1 MPRLLQELSGEA
13 HAAPFRF
20 LPSSIRE
27 HPDRA
32 AVRAGESLSN
42 GEMEGAMWTGGLIDW
57 VILCSGYVLAAALF
71 YLLGGFERA
80 GEAIRRWGR
89 STTSQG

>member
-1 MPRLLQELSGEA
+1 MARQHAQANLLATGET
-13 HAAPFRF
+13 
-20 LPSSIRE
+20 E
-27 HPDRA
+27 
-32 AVRAGESLSN
+32 E
-42 GEMEGAMWTGGLIDW
+42 AMWTGGLMDW
-57 VILCSGYVLAAALF
+57 VVLGSGYVLAAALF